1 MNAGTTA
8 DIDFST
14 TNWNTTQAVTV
25 TAVNDS
31 DQDDETATL
40 TFSTVNASTS
50 ADYDNVVNVTRTVNV
65 DDNDGPPNI
74 LTSAVSRSAT
84 EAGGTATFTVVLN
97 SEPTANVTIA
107 VSSGDPTE
115 GTVLPAS
122 LTFTSGNWNT
132 SKPVTVTGKDD
143 DVDDGDVDYNI
154 ILAASSTDNG
164 YNNRN
169 VNVLVTTTDDDV
181 AAVTVDTNLTMPGA
195 QATTLSVTE
204 GATTATFTV
213 QLATEPTAAV
223 TVAVASQDTSEGTAT
238 PAALTFTATDW
249 HTAQSVTVT
258 GADDNLVDGD
268 ETWAVRVT
276 PSSSDLKYNTP
287 LLSYV
292 DVAVTTTDDDVAAV
306 TVDTNLTM
314 PGAQATTLS
323 VTEGATTATF
333 TVQLATEPTA
343 AVTVTVASQDT
354 SEGTATPAALTFT
367 ATDWHTAQPVTVTG
381 ADDDVADRDETWAV
395 RVTPSSGDSNYN
407 TPSLSVDVAVTTTD
421 DDTPAVMVDTN
432 LTMPGAQATTLSV
445 TEGATTATFTVQLA
459 TQPTAAV
466 TVAVES
472 QNTGEG
478 TATPAALTFTAT
490 DWHTA
495 QPVTVTGADDNV
507 ADGAKPWAVR
517 VTPSSDDS
525 NYNTPSL
532 SVDVWVTTTEDDT
545 PGLMIAPTALALEEA
560 TTNPAT
566 HMQTY
571 TVKLA
576 SKPTAAVTVM
586 VRVTVANG
594 HLDAVMVA
602 PTTLTFTAA
611 DWDTAQPV
619 TVTADEGEDDYEH
632 ETVTLTHTAST
643 ASGDSEYDTLPAAER
658 PSVTVTVTDKDM
670 PPPLGAGTNMARYN
684 GVEVTLRAPDA
695 PGVTVTP
702 PHTVSGAGLQA
713 IEIEIALEPD
723 PPAVAADG
731 SVQGLALFSLG
742 PAGARTVFEITVQL
756 PDSDTALTAAQ
767 LAALL
772 PGEGIKICLPSAALQ
787 AEAEKVGEMLKFLH
801 YQDGA
806 WRVEPPVDGPPDKV
820 CARLKTFSPMA
831 LAFKNL
837 KPTFPKEHKGL
848 KKEYPTGQ
856 AVTEG
861 EGALPRAAG
870 GDLPLRYRLEPPAL
884 PAGLT

>member
-1 MNAGTTA
+1 MSRTLVRVFLLVLVLVAGVSSFSPEASAQLDATWTSSTLTFDVVTASLTSTTSSVQTVTVKSPISRNWDSTRIVACSWTMVEPSSTSFLTTPPTDCRIINDSPSVLAVTLASNITLTTAEISNRGVVVLIANFGTNSRWNFFYSEWVPLPEAIDVNPSTALNLTEQGATGTYNVKLRTQPSGGVKVRVVSSNAAVTVNAGTTA

-65 DDNDGPPNI
+65 DDNDGPPGI
-74 LTSAVSRSAT
+74 VTSAVSGSAT

-143 DVDDGDVDYNI
+143 DVDDGNQNYDITLDS
-154 ILAASSTDNG
+154 SSTDSG
-164 YNNRN
+164 YHGLNEN
-169 VNVLVTTTDDDV
+169 VAVTTTDDDV

-249 HTAQSVTVT
+249 HTAQPVTVT

-276 PSSSDLKYNTP
+276 PSSDDSNYNTP
-287 LLSYV
+287 SLSEN
-292 DVAVTTTDDDVAAV
+292 VAVTTTDDDVAAV

-343 AVTVTVASQDT
+343 AVTVAVASQDT

-407 TPSLSVDVAVTTTD
+407 TPSLSVDVSVTTTD
-421 DDTPAVMVDTN
+421 DDTPGLVINRAE
-432 LTMPGAQATTLSV
+432 L
-445 TEGATTATFTVQLA
+445 
-459 TQPTAAV
+459 
-466 TVAVES
+466 
-472 QNTGEG
+472 
-478 TATPAALTFTAT
+478 ALT
-490 DWHTA
+490 
-495 QPVTVTGADDNV
+495 
-507 ADGAKPWAVR
+507 
-517 VTPSSDDS
+517 
-525 NYNTPSL
+525 
-532 SVDVWVTTTEDDT
+532 
-545 PGLMIAPTALALEEA
+545 EA
-560 TTNPAT
+560 TTDPAT

-576 SKPTAAVTVM
+576 SEPTAAVTVT
-586 VRVTVANG
+586 VTDGDTGVVTVAPDHPDIHGCRLG
-594 HLDAVMVA
+594 HG
-602 PTTLTFTAA
+602 A
-611 DWDTAQPV
+611 D
-619 TVTADEGEDDYEH
+619 
-632 ETVTLTHTAST
+632 
-643 ASGDSEYDTLPAAER
+643 GDGDGGRGRRLPAR
-658 PSVTVTVTDKDM
+658 P
-670 PPPLGAGTNMARYN
+670 AGHADAH
-684 GVEVTLRAPDA
+684 GVRGQRIRCHPGGRAPERDRDR
-695 PGVTVTP
+695 G
-702 PHTVSGAGLQA
+702 
-713 IEIEIALEPD
+713 
-723 PPAVAADG
+723 
-731 SVQGLALFSLG
+731 
-742 PAGARTVFEITVQL
+742 R
-756 PDSDTALTAAQ
+756 
-767 LAALL
+767 
-772 PGEGIKICLPSAALQ
+772 
-787 AEAEKVGEMLKFLH
+787 
-801 YQDGA
+801 
-806 WRVEPPVDGPPDKV
+806 
-820 CARLKTFSPMA
+820 
-831 LAFKNL
+831 
-837 KPTFPKEHKGL
+837 
-848 KKEYPTGQ
+848 
-856 AVTEG
+856 
-861 EGALPRAAG
+861 
-870 GDLPLRYRLEPPAL
+870 
-884 PAGLT
+884 